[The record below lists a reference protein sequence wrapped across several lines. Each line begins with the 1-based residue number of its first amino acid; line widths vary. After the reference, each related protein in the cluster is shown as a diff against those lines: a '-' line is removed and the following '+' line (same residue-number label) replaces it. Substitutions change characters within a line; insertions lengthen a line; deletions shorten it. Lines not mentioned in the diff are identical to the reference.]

1 MGIIESKVNKYPLD
15 ITHPTFIVMERQKDF
30 QYLRWLHNRII
41 NLHNYH
47 VGASFTSRTYDGSFA
62 SQKLEFLRNQYTKKL
77 EECLTKID
85 RNNERS
91 A

>member
-1 MGIIESKVNKYPLD
+1 MK
-15 ITHPTFIVMERQKDF
+15 RQKDS
-30 QYLRWLHNRII
+30 QYLRWLHRRII
-41 NLHNYH
+41 NLYNYH
-47 VGASFTSRTYDGSFA
+47 VKASFTYYRTYDGSFA

-77 EECLTKID
+77 EECLTKIQ